1 MKFRPWWLAAAA
13 LVMAPGGAAL
23 ADMDLARASGCSA
36 CHALEIKVVGP
47 SFRDIAARYRE
58 VEGAR
63 AMLISKVRIGGRGNW
78 TDVTGGVPMPPYSPR
93 VSDEDIARLVDYILG
108 L

>member
-1 MKFRPWWLAAAA
+1 MRFRPWFFAAAA
-13 LVMAPGGAAL
+13 VVMAPGAAF
-23 ADMDLARASGCSA
+23 ADMDLSRASGCTA

-63 AMLISKVRIGGRGNW
+63 AMLISKVRVGGRGNW
-78 TDVTGGVPMPPYSPR
+78 TDVTGGVPMPPYATR
-93 VSDEDIARLVDYILG
+93 VSDEDIARLVDFILG